1 MRASSYSDGRS
12 CLIAME
18 VIGRLRSLKPNSQL
32 ADRGFGTQKVR
43 LRRSPLA
50 LAPWNGSMVKSIV
63 AGCVVVALI
72 LMGLLAYAQKHEG
85 CVRGHSIK
93 NFKQPCGSVEH
104 SI

>member
-1 MRASSYSDGRS
+1 
-12 CLIAME
+12 ME
-18 VIGRLRSLKPNSQL
+18 AIGRLRSLKPNSHWRI
-32 ADRGFGTQKVR
+32 ASGFGTQKVR

-50 LAPWNGSMVKSIV
+50 LAPWNGSMVKNIV

-72 LMGLLAYAQKHEG
+72 LMGLLVYAQKHEG